1 MKLYGMRT
9 CNEFKN
15 YKIDSNKKH
24 ELFWKL
30 PEIKTVGMF
39 AFLLGESERDIT
51 ADEGQIEPDGKDY
64 RYIFEI
70 NPDSAVYIRNG
81 NNTEFEKVS
90 VIKAHKLIANN
101 GIINEIIIN
110 RNDCTIVKKYKKEYT
125 LNGYMWKEIT
135 E

>member
-1 MKLYGMRT
+1 MTLYGMRT

-15 YKIDSNKKH
+15 YKINSNDKH

-30 PEIKTVGMF
+30 PEIEAVGMF
-39 AFLLGESERDIT
+39 AFLLGESERDLT

-70 NPDSAVYIRNG
+70 NPDSLVYIRNK
-81 NNTEFEKVS
+81 NNTKFEKAS
-90 VIKAHKLIANN
+90 IIEAHRRISNN
-101 GIINEIIIN
+101 QIINEIIIN
-110 RNDCTIVKKYKKEYT
+110 RNDCTIVRIYKKEYT
-125 LNGYMWKEIT
+125 PNGYIWKE

>member
-1 MKLYGMRT
+1 MTLYGMRT

-15 YKIDSNKKH
+15 YEIDSNDKH

-30 PEIKTVGMF
+30 PEIKTIGMF

-70 NPDSAVYIRNG
+70 NPDSAVYIRNKD
-81 NNTEFEKVS
+81 NTKFEKAS
-90 VIKAHKLIANN
+90 IIEAHRRISNN
-101 GIINEIIIN
+101 QIINEIIIN
-110 RNDCTIVKKYKKEYT
+110 RNDCTIVRIYKKEYT
-125 LNGYMWKEIT
+125 PNGYIWVET
-135 E
+135 H

>member
-1 MKLYGMRT
+1 MTLYGMRT

-15 YKIDSNKKH
+15 YEIDSNDKH

-30 PEIKTVGMF
+30 PEIKTIGMF

-70 NPDSAVYIRNG
+70 APDSLVYIRNKD
-81 NNTEFEKVS
+81 NTKFEKAS
-90 VIKAHKLIANN
+90 IIEAHRRISNN
-101 GIINEIIIN
+101 QIINEIIIN
-110 RNDCTIVKKYKKEYT
+110 RNDCTIVRIYKKEYT
-125 LNGYMWKEIT
+125 QNGYIWKE